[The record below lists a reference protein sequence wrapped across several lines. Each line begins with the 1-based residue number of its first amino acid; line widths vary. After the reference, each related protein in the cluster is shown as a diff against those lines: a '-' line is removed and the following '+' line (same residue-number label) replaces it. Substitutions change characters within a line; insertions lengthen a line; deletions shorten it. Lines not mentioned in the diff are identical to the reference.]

1 MKGDWRGRRGRFGI
15 GQRVAS
21 AAAIA
26 VLAVS
31 PVIAAIADAQLEGVV
46 LTVAEA
52 VFGEVA
58 SAQDCT
64 DRHGDAR
71 ECTATERNADCLLAA
86 EDAGIQCAEAVPW
99 YLEWG
104 CLAGLLVNVTACTV
118 KFLGDIAIPI
128 G

>member
-15 GQRVAS
+15 GQSVAS

-31 PVIAAIADAQLEGVV
+31 PVVAAFADGQLEGVA
-46 LTVAEA
+46 LTVVEA
-52 VFGEVA
+52 VFGDAA
-58 SAQDCT
+58 SAQECT
-64 DRHGDAR
+64 DRNGDIR
-71 ECTATERNADCLLAA
+71 ECTATEKNADCLLAA
-86 EDAGIQCAEAVPW
+86 DDAAIQCGEAVPW

-104 CLAGLLVNVTACTV
+104 CLAALLVDVTACTV
-118 KFLGDIAIPI
+118 SFLGDVAIPI